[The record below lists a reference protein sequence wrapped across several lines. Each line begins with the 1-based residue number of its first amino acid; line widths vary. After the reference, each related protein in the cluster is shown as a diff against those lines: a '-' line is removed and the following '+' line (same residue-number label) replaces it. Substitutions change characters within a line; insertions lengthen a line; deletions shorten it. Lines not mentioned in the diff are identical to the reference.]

1 MHIRISNHSDQPIY
15 EQIRKQIQTQIVA
28 GTLQSGE
35 LLPSIRVLAKELRIS
50 VITTKRAYEE
60 LEKDGFLEIVP
71 GKGTFVAAKDVQRI
85 QKEYYNRLIQNLKDA
100 VELAAACHLELEQ
113 LQALLAEQYEEE
125 SPCPTHWS

>member
-1 MHIRISNHSDQPIY
+1 MHIHISNHSNQPIY
-15 EQIRKQIQTQIVA
+15 EQIRRQIQTQIVA

-71 GKGTFVAAKDVQRI
+71 GKGTFVAAKDVQTI
-85 QKEYYNRLIQNLKDA
+85 QKDYYNQLIQNLKSA
-100 VELAAACHLELEQ
+100 VELAAACRLELEQ

-125 SPCPTHWS
+125 LPCATHWS

>member
-1 MHIRISNHSDQPIY
+1 MHIHISNHSNQPIY
-15 EQIRKQIQTQIVA
+15 EQIRRQIQTQIVA

-35 LLPSIRVLAKELRIS
+35 LLPSIRALAKELRIS

-71 GKGTFVAAKDVQRI
+71 GKGTFVAAKDVQTIR
-85 QKEYYNRLIQNLKDA
+85 KDYYNQLIQNLKSA
-100 VELAAACHLELEQ
+100 VELAAACRLELEQ

-125 SPCPTHWS
+125 LPCATHWS